1 MRFVPNFKTKDGIFE
16 VELDKSKLDYRIQE
30 AGTYP
35 KAKNITYNLVNVYN
49 TMTGSY
55 STKSLYLSK
64 DNRFYFKGSS
74 SYWNKT
80 PHSKYYIDELEEIKN
95 GI

>member
-1 MRFVPNFKTKDGIFE
+1 MRFNPKYKTKDGTFE
-16 VELDKSKLDYRIQE
+16 VEVDIDNLSFELQKQGS
-30 AGTYP
+30 YP
-35 KAKNITYNLVNVYN
+35 MAKNITYNTVNVYN

-74 SYWNKT
+74 SYWTKT
-80 PHSKYYIDELEEIKN
+80 PYSKYYIDELEDIEN

>member
-1 MRFVPNFKTKDGIFE
+1 MKFNPNYVTKDGRFE
-16 VELDKSKLDYRIQE
+16 VEIDINNLSFETQKPGS
-30 AGTYP
+30 YP
-35 KAKNITYNLVNVYN
+35 MAKNITYNTVNVYN
-49 TMTGSY
+49 TMTCSY

-80 PHSKYYIDELEEIKN
+80 PYSKYYIDELKEMEK
-95 GI
+95 